1 MDKTEFYN
9 VLDISDPE
17 EFTYY
22 ENMASLL
29 EEDQTIE
36 QNLIDDLLREVD
48 FTRFR
53 DLAKSYFEEFL
64 NRVPDEETDLYFL
77 ADTMR
82 RSVVGCEDPESLAD
96 AIYRF
101 RKWYIVEPS
110 VIDRNT
116 GEEICV
122 RDARYNISA
131 AAFLGEKPEYD
142 FHKAYNYEIDG
153 YDVSV
158 QDMVEGTEV

>member
-48 FTRFR
+48 FTQFR

-82 RSVVGCEDPESLAD
+82 RSVV
-96 AIYRF
+96 
-101 RKWYIVEPS
+101 
-110 VIDRNT
+110 
-116 GEEICV
+116 
-122 RDARYNISA
+122 
-131 AAFLGEKPEYD
+131 
-142 FHKAYNYEIDG
+142 
-153 YDVSV
+153 
-158 QDMVEGTEV
+158 

>member
-48 FTRFR
+48 FTRF
-53 DLAKSYFEEFL
+53 SGF
-64 NRVPDEETDLYFL
+64 
-77 ADTMR
+77 
-82 RSVVGCEDPESLAD
+82 
-96 AIYRF
+96 
-101 RKWYIVEPS
+101 W
-110 VIDRNT
+110 RNL
-116 GEEICV
+116 
-122 RDARYNISA
+122 
-131 AAFLGEKPEYD
+131 F
-142 FHKAYNYEIDG
+142 
-153 YDVSV
+153 
-158 QDMVEGTEV
+158 

>member
-101 RKWYIVEPS
+101 RKWYIVRGTIS
-110 VIDRNT
+110 VRQRFWERNQNT
-116 GEEICV
+116 IFT
-122 RDARYNISA
+122 RPITMKSTAMMFPYRIW
-131 AAFLGEKPEYD
+131 
-142 FHKAYNYEIDG
+142 
-153 YDVSV
+153 
-158 QDMVEGTEV
+158 

>member
-1 MDKTEFYN
+1 M
-9 VLDISDPE
+9 
-17 EFTYY
+17 
-22 ENMASLL
+22 
-29 EEDQTIE
+29 
-36 QNLIDDLLREVD
+36 
-48 FTRFR
+48 
-53 DLAKSYFEEFL
+53 AKSYFEEFL

-158 QDMVEGTEV
+158 QDMVEGTEI

>member
-110 VIDRNT
+110 VIDRLTLSLSPFFKN
-116 GEEICV
+116 
-122 RDARYNISA
+122 
-131 AAFLGEKPEYD
+131 FLAVFALTCMSCSSMK
-142 FHKAYNYEIDG
+142 
-153 YDVSV
+153 VLRRTSL
-158 QDMVEGTEV
+158 T

>member
-1 MDKTEFYN
+1 M
-9 VLDISDPE
+9 
-17 EFTYY
+17 
-22 ENMASLL
+22 
-29 EEDQTIE
+29 
-36 QNLIDDLLREVD
+36 
-48 FTRFR
+48 
-53 DLAKSYFEEFL
+53 
-64 NRVPDEETDLYFL
+64 
-77 ADTMR
+77 
-82 RSVVGCEDPESLAD
+82 
-96 AIYRF
+96 
-101 RKWYIVEPS
+101 EPS

-158 QDMVEGTEV
+158 QDMVEGTEI